1 MHAALEELAES
12 ADAVADDQRRV
23 ARRARAMQRQ
33 RERGR
38 SWAEILDRESEPRLL
53 GLLRGNTRRLAEAT
67 GRLAHALAHGLVRE
81 GESRR
86 QVARR
91 LGVTHQRIS
100 AILRHS
106 PHAARSRDASGG
118 G

>member
-1 MHAALEELAES
+1 MHAALEELAVS
-12 ADAVADDQRRV
+12 ADEVADDQRRV
-23 ARRARAMQRQ
+23 ARRARAMNRQ

-38 SWAEILDRESEPRLL
+38 SWAEILDGESEPRLL

-67 GRLAHALAHGLVRE
+67 GRLAHTLAQGLVRE

-86 QVARR
+86 QIARR

-100 AILRHS
+100 AMLRHS
-106 PHAARSRDASGG
+106 PHPAPPQDASSDG
-118 G
+118 